1 MDNFHKD
8 YITGHEGA
16 INEYW
21 DGTYF
26 DKAGKQ
32 KRLDWRKFMRK
43 LEKAMNHGDDTHI
56 IKSLNI
62 GIDGM
67 RMITKA
73 MLIDLAPVTEYVGL
87 KGKNKGK
94 LISAD
99 KWFQLPMYK
108 KKFWRPSKE
117 KAVTDL
123 EKMEINSTNYRDGYV
138 PHHFLNAKH
147 FSKAYKTSLEKIDND
162 ATMTSENKIA
172 EKAKLKIAHHN
183 KTGDLDLSDFHT
195 MESQD
200 QILFKDALV
209 GIGDKQV
216 QTSLSSAMSL
226 GKANHMFN
234 NMRTRENHTGGYEVG
249 PESTHI
255 YIKNA
260 ARTAFRQLQ
269 YMASRKTLNDMRKRL
284 SEVFITGSKEDKIE
298 GRKLVNSWLA
308 FWTNY
313 AKNGMGMPTI
323 VTDAMMADPS
333 YQLGNTLTG
342 KWADNRVANWVNNT
356 LEMLGIAKNPLK
368 DLDAKQATK
377 FTASE
382 KETLKQIV
390 GKDAFDMHKFSRLE
404 AQFELATL
412 MTHPKTPINNV
423 FGGSAHTF
431 QKVGYQAYKKV
442 RDYEYLKT
450 ISPELGTRQG
460 VLKFV
465 EQLGVLP
472 DMIRHQF
479 GIESPE
485 FKRGKGLSFATDLAN
500 QAKGVSDIKNIDV
513 LGTAK
518 KHGIGK
524 KLMNVASKFV
534 SAPERMLRADAFMA
548 QYIAG
553 YERLGGSITNLK
565 HPVLVQYAKKA
576 VQATQFLYNQLE
588 RPAFARTALGQV
600 FSRFQLWSWNA
611 VRFRNDIRKEALLYG
626 FKPGTDAMRRFERTM
641 QVDMM
646 IMALGTLFMYSMF
659 GQVIPAPYNWLQD
672 SAEWLFGDEK
682 TREKA
687 FFGEYPGVLAPLKII
702 SPPIARIPMSLIREL
717 MENDNDRLAKYYIYT
732 MMPFGRMI
740 KDVSPYSDNNLW
752 ENPSRLPEK
761 LIGFPLQ
768 SLSREKKKL
777 EKGVYKA
784 SSIMGS

>member
-1 MDNFHKD
+1 MD
-8 YITGHEGA
+8 I
-16 INEYW
+16 
-21 DGTYF
+21 
-26 DKAGKQ
+26 
-32 KRLDWRKFMRK
+32 
-43 LEKAMNHGDDTHI
+43 
-56 IKSLNI
+56 
-62 GIDGM
+62 
-67 RMITKA
+67 
-73 MLIDLAPVTEYVGL
+73 
-87 KGKNKGK
+87 
-94 LISAD
+94 
-99 KWFQLPMYK
+99 LP
-108 KKFWRPSKE
+108 
-117 KAVTDL
+117 
-123 EKMEINSTNYRDGYV
+123 TNYREGYV
-138 PHHFLNAKH
+138 PHHFLNQKH
-147 FSKAYKTSLEKIDND
+147 FKEAYKRAIEKVDND
-162 ATMTSENKIA
+162 ASMTTEQKIT

-183 KTGDLDLSDFHT
+183 KTGDLDLSDFHL

-200 QILFKDALV
+200 KVLFKDALV
-209 GIGDKQV
+209 GVGDKQL
-216 QTSLSSAMSL
+216 QTSLNSAMSL

-234 NMRTRENHTGGYEVG
+234 NMNRREFHTGGYEVG
-249 PESTHI
+249 PEATHI
-255 YIKNA
+255 YLKNA

-284 SEVFITGSKEDKIE
+284 SEVFVTGSKEDKIE

-333 YQLGNTLTG
+333 YQLGNTLAG
-342 KWADNRVANWVNNT
+342 KWADNRVANWVNNA
-356 LEMLGIAKNPLK
+356 LEMLGFAKNPLK
-368 DLDAKQATK
+368 DLDAKQAARFTK
-377 FTASE
+377 SE
-382 KETLKQIV
+382 KETLRQIV

-423 FGGSAHTF
+423 FGGSAHTL

-450 ISPELGTRQG
+450 ISPELSTRQG

-465 EQLGVLP
+465 EELGVLP

-485 FKRGKGLSFATDLAN
+485 FKKGKGLNFATDLAN

-513 LGTAK
+513 LGIAK

-588 RPAFARTALGQV
+588 RPAFARSALGQV

-626 FKPGTDAMRRFERTM
+626 FKPGTEAMRRFERTM

-687 FFGEYPGVLAPLKII
+687 FFGEYPGILAPLKMV
-702 SPPIARIPMSLIREL
+702 SPPISRVPVSLIREL
-717 MENDNDRLAKYYIYT
+717 LENDNDRLASYYIYT
-732 MMPFGRMI
+732 FMPFGRMV
-740 KDVSPYSDNNLW
+740 KDVSPFADNNLW
-752 ENPSRLPEK
+752 DNPSRLPEK

-768 SLSREKKKL
+768 SISREKKKL

-784 SSIMGS
+784 SSIMGN